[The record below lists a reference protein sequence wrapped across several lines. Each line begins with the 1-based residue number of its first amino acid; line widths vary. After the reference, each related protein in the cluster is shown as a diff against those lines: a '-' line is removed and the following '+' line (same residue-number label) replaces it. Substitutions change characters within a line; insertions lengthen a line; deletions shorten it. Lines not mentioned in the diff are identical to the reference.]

1 MTDRI
6 PALRASAWLVFM
18 FGVLVA
24 ANAAVAVALARATSG
39 EVAFALGVFLMASV
53 VATSLRRSARW
64 AWWASLA
71 FAVGGLFFVLPVTG
85 SVLLGSTLEPVGT
98 GWDVVFFPL
107 TAVVLS
113 ALLVALWTL
122 RRTLVFRSDVPLE
135 GT

>member
-6 PALRASAWLVFM
+6 SALRASAWLVFM

-24 ANAAVAVALARATSG
+24 ANAALAVALARATSG
-39 EVAFALGVFLMASV
+39 EVAFALGVFVMASV

-71 FAVGGLFFVLPVTG
+71 FAVVGLFFVLPVTG

-107 TAVVLS
+107 TAAVLS

-122 RRTLVFRSDVPLE
+122 RRKLVFRSDAPLE